1 MELSLFG
8 EKFTGRSGILE
19 LMDDLA
25 LALQGS
31 EKKYMLGGGNP
42 ACIPEVNAVWRRRLK
57 EILESPGEMERML
70 GNYDSAKAN
79 SAFADAL
86 AALLRREFGW
96 PLTGENV
103 AVTNGS
109 QSACF
114 LFYNLFGGR
123 GKDGGQRR
131 IVFPLC
137 PEYIGYADQGIEPGQ
152 FLAFPSRIEEL
163 PENSFKYHVDF
174 DGLVLPR
181 DAAAIAVS
189 RPTNPTGNVLSDEE
203 VRKLA
208 KLAAGKGIPLFLDNA
223 YGLPFPRI
231 IFEDV
236 APYWDENVIYSM
248 SLSKLGLPSVRTGII
263 IARAEIVRAF
273 AAANAIVNLANGG
286 IGQIL
291 VEPLIRSGEILDI
304 SEKFIRPFYRNRS
317 RDTIRWIRQSF
328 PKNLDYAV
336 HKSQGAIFLWIWFK
350 NLSVSS
356 KELYERLRK
365 RNVIVV
371 PGEYF
376 FFGLE
381 RDWPH
386 SRQCIRFNYAANEA
400 DVKRGI
406 EIIAEETA
414 KLV

>member
-8 EKFTGRSGILE
+8 EKFTARSGILE

-25 LALQGS
+25 LALQGT
-31 EKKYMLGGGNP
+31 EKKYMFGGGNP
-42 ACIPEVNAVWRRRLK
+42 AAIPEVNAVWRRRLR
-57 EILESPGEMERML
+57 EILDTPGEMEKML
-70 GNYDSAKAN
+70 GNYDSAQAN
-79 SAFADAL
+79 AAFAESL
-86 AALLRREFGW
+86 SALLRKEFGW
-96 PLTGENV
+96 PVSAENI

-114 LFYNLFGGR
+114 LFFNLFGGR
-123 GKDGGQRR
+123 DKNGKMRR

-152 FLAFPSRIEEL
+152 FAAFPSKIEEL

-174 DGLVLPR
+174 DGLEIPH
-181 DAAAIAVS
+181 DAGALAVS
-189 RPTNPTGNVLSDEE
+189 RPTNPTGNVLSDDE

-208 KLAAGKGIPLFLDNA
+208 RLAADRGIPLFLDNA

-236 APYWDENVIYSM
+236 LPYWDENVIYSM

-263 IARAEIVRAF
+263 IARREIIKAF
-273 AAANAIVNLANGG
+273 AASNAIVNLANGG
-286 IGQIL
+286 VGQLL

-304 SEKFIRPFYRNRS
+304 SEKLIRPFYRARS
-317 RDTIRWIRQSF
+317 RDTIRWIREAF
-328 PKNLDYAV
+328 PSNLDYGV
-336 HKSQGAIFLWIWFK
+336 HKSQGAIFLWLRFK
-350 NLSVSS
+350 NLPISS
-356 KELYERLRK
+356 KELYERLKK

-376 FFGLE
+376 FFGLS

-386 SRQCIRFNYAANEA
+386 SRECIRFNYAAKEE
-400 DVKRGI
+400 DVRRGI